1 MRKIFFFVGLLL
13 FIVILVFGVIHYFRQ
28 SQRPAQ
34 IISNS
39 FIAEGG
45 GDGYRLL
52 YFEKLYG
59 KNLKKFDKVY
69 NLCKSLNHRY
79 KSIWESKN
87 CYAIK
92 AVNTACKQTS
102 NCSKSLNKTKP

>member
-1 MRKIFFFVGLLL
+1 MRKIFFFIGLL
-13 FIVILVFGVIHYFRQ
+13 FMFILVFGVIYYFRQ

-39 FIAEGG
+39 FLAEGG

-69 NLCKSLNHRY
+69 NLCKGLNHRY

-87 CYAIK
+87 CHAIK
-92 AVNTACKQTS
+92 VANTACRKAF
-102 NCSKSLNKTKP
+102 C

>member
-1 MRKIFFFVGLLL
+1 MRKIFFFMGFL
-13 FIVILVFGVIHYFRQ
+13 FIVILVFVVVILHYFRQ

-39 FIAEGG
+39 FLAEGG
-45 GDGYRLL
+45 TNAVRIL
-52 YFEKLYG
+52 YVEGLYG
-59 KNLKKFDKVY
+59 KNLKEFDKVY
-69 NLCKSLNHRY
+69 NLCKSLNYHY

-92 AVNTACKQTS
+92 AANTACRQS
-102 NCSKSLNKTKP
+102 FFCSKS